1 MYLKERNINLKFD
14 YRPSETLG
22 GYMSWN
28 VSGRTQIHDKG
39 IVISE
44 MSRLATLSSKV
55 STYS

>member
-1 MYLKERNINLKFD
+1 
-14 YRPSETLG
+14 
-22 GYMSWN
+22 MSWN

-55 STYS
+55 SSYS